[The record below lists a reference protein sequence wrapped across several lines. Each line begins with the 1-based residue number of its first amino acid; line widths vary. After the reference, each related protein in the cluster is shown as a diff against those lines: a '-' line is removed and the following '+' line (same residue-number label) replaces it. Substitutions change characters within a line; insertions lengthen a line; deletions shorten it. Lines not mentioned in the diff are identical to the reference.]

1 MKLPQA
7 AANFLNGLGE
17 CWATFFFVGKLPKA
31 PGTFGSLAALPF
43 AWWLWTLPSAF
54 SWALVIVTFLLGVAG
69 AAVVHKKTGV
79 SDHQSIVIDEVVG
92 IFVTTSV
99 AVPQYW
105 PHYLAA
111 FLLFRLFDIW
121 KPWPVSWIDREWHSP
136 VGTMMDD
143 LVASFMSTGAL
154 YLLIRAGEIVKANL
168 EAGGGLKTVF

>member
-1 MKLPQA
+1 MAIPQNLTKVLEGA
-7 AANFLNGLGE
+7 GE
-17 CWATFFFVGKLPKA
+17 CWATFFYVGRLPKA

-43 AWWLWTLPSAF
+43 AWWLWTLPP
-54 SWALVIVTFLLGVAG
+54 ALAWFLVALTFLLGVAG
-69 AAVVHKKTGV
+69 SAVVHRKTGV

-99 AVPQYW
+99 ATTQHW
-105 PHYLAA
+105 PHYVAA

-143 LVASFMSTGAL
+143 LVASFLSTGAL
-154 YLLIRAGEIVKANL
+154 FVGILCERMVNGPGISF
-168 EAGGGLKTVF
+168 VF